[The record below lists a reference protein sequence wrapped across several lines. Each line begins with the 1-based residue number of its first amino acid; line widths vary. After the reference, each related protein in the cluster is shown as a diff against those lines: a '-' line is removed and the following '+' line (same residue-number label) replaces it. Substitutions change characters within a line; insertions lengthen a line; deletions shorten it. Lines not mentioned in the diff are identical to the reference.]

1 MLGPWTE
8 AEAII
13 ETIVVVALCQGL
25 FEQMQCQ
32 AAGQG
37 CAFPEGLSFQQVQ
50 MQEGQWSTGAWA
62 IESGT
67 AVPLISL

>member
-1 MLGPWTE
+1 M
-8 AEAII
+8 I
-13 ETIVVVALCQGL
+13 ETIAVVALCRDL

-37 CAFPEGLSFQQVQ
+37 CAFSEGLSFQQVQ
-50 MQEGQWSTGAWA
+50 MQEGQGRAGAWA

-67 AVPLISL
+67 AVPLISLC

>member
-8 AEAII
+8 AEAMI
-13 ETIVVVALCQGL
+13 ETIVVVALCQDL

-32 AAGQG
+32 ATGQG
-37 CAFPEGLSFQQVQ
+37 GAFSEGLSFQQVQ
-50 MQEGQWSTGAWA
+50 MQEGQWRAGAWA

-67 AVPLISL
+67 AVPLLSL